1 LPILRLARLAVDY
14 SAQERGI
21 GSLLL
26 RAVFKLASEMGE
38 KFGSVGVVV
47 DAKPDS
53 ISFYERYGFIKLKTL
68 EGNLGDRPEPAPMFL
83 SLGSI
88 PEK

>member
-1 LPILRLARLAVDY
+1 
-14 SAQERGI
+14 
-21 GSLLL
+21 
-26 RAVFKLASEMGE
+26 
-38 KFGSVGVVV
+38 VGVVV